1 LITLW
6 GLRNVITY
14 LAVPY
19 KEKDEAKAA
28 GAKWSAEK
36 KMWYVKGD
44 VSAVRK
50 WVPLQK
56 IHPHMTAPHKET
68 PYEKE
73 FRERNP
79 VLTKKESRKAEKQRI
94 RLLNEAALAEK
105 RKARAALD
113 KAKESSK

>member
-50 WVPLQK
+50 WLPLNK
-56 IHPHMTAPHKET
+56 IHPHMVEPHKET
-68 PYEKE
+68 AYEAEQKKNVTA
-73 FRERNP
+73 FRRELAMRRAEQTGNA
-79 VLTKKESRKAEKQRI
+79 KKAAKKAGRRE
-94 RLLNEAALAEK
+94 
-105 RKARAALD
+105 
-113 KAKESSK
+113 